1 MLGHQSLK
9 QKSISGFVWSFIDN
23 LGNQGVQF
31 VIGIILARLLTPKD
45 YGIIGIITVFLAVS
59 QSFIDSGFT
68 QALIRKETVT
78 QKDFSTVFFFNLAV
92 GICCYLLFFSLAQFI
107 SGFFHEPQLVDLLR
121 VLGITLVINSIAI
134 IQRANLTRQINF
146 KLQSKISI
154 SANIISGVIGIAL
167 AYRGWGVWSLVWR
180 NLSLSIFQT
189 ILLWMFNKWKP
200 TPEFDRNSLGNMFNF
215 GSRLLVAGVIDKIY
229 LNIYYF
235 IIARFF
241 TAAELGLYTRA
252 DQFKNLFSQ
261 NLNLTIQR
269 VSYPVLASMQHDDF
283 RLKLGYQKVLKL
295 TMFLSSIL
303 MLGMAGIARPLVL
316 LLLGEKWLGS
326 VAYLQLLCLVGLFY
340 PLHALNLNI
349 LNVKGRSDLFLKLE
363 ILKKILVVP
372 VLVIGVFFGIK
383 TMILAMIAN
392 SVIAYFLNSQYSG
405 RLIQYPTFDQIKDV
419 SGSILIAVAV
429 MTFLFAL
436 NTSLNTSPLIL
447 LPVLLITGF
456 FLIILIG
463 EKFKITEYQELK
475 SIITG
480 SLKSRKSEYE
490 NSVESHNLRY

>member
-1 MLGHQSLK
+1 MSLK
-9 QKSISGFVWSFIDN
+9 QKSVSGFVWSFVDN

-31 VIGIILARLLTPKD
+31 VIGIVLARLLTPKD

-68 QALIRKETVT
+68 QALIRKENVT

-92 GICCYLLFFSLAQFI
+92 GIGCYFLFFSLAQFI
-107 SGFFHEPQLVDLLR
+107 SDFFNEPLLVDLLR

-154 SANIISGVIGIAL
+154 AANVVSGAIGIIL

-180 NLSLSIFQT
+180 NLSLSAFQT
-189 ILLWMFNKWKP
+189 ILLWIFNKWKP
-200 TPEFDRNSLGNMFNF
+200 TFEFDRISFRNMFHF
-215 GSRLLVAGVIDKIY
+215 GSRLLVAGVVDKIY

-235 IIARFF
+235 MIARFF
-241 TAAELGLYTRA
+241 SPAELGLYTRA

-261 NLNLTIQR
+261 NLNMTIQR
-269 VSYPVLASMQHDDF
+269 VSYPVLASMQHDDV
-283 RLKLGYQKVLKL
+283 RLRLGYQKVLKL
-295 TMFLSSIL
+295 TMFLSSVL
-303 MLGMAGIARPLVL
+303 MLGMASVARPLVL

-326 VAYLQLLCLVGLFY
+326 VEYLQLLCLVGLFY

-363 ILKKILVVP
+363 VLKKILVVP
-372 VLVIGVFFGIK
+372 ALLIGIYFGIK
-383 TMILAMIAN
+383 PMIIAMIGN
-392 SVIAYFLNSQYSG
+392 SIIAYFLNSQYSG
-405 RLIQYPTFDQIKDV
+405 RLIQYPTIDQIKDV
-419 SGSILIAVAV
+419 SGSILIATAV
-429 MTFLFAL
+429 MTLLFTL
-436 NTSLNTSPLIL
+436 STSVKTSPLIL

-456 FLIILIG
+456 VLIILIG
-463 EKFKITEYQELK
+463 EKLKIAEYQELK
-475 SIITG
+475 SIIFG
-480 SLKSRKSEYE
+480 RLKLRKSAYE
-490 NSVESHNLRY
+490 N